1 MRELPAELVTLASKQ
16 AGLLNR
22 TQLSGHGFSR
32 AHIATRIK
40 HGFWKEITDR
50 VIALNVLP
58 LTREQEL
65 WVVVLH
71 HERAALTG
79 VAALEFVGLKPEHS
93 LRIDVL
99 AERGG
104 RAVPHPLWRLHTT
117 RHVPP
122 TSLRNPR
129 RTRHPLSVLHAMGW
143 AATPRQAVFY
153 ATWAIQ
159 QRLVTLDEL
168 QAVAKTLPPTRSSK
182 LARQRLALVIPGAM
196 SMLEHTFISL
206 CAKYHLPKPRL
217 QVPRVD
223 SEGRQRYVDAV
234 FDVGGRRVL
243 VEIDGIGHLDAQVFV
258 EDHFR
263 ANEITRANEVLLRIP
278 GLALRMEPDRF
289 MKQLRRAL
297 KPTIA

>member
-1 MRELPAELVTLASKQ
+1 MRELPSELLALAAAQ

-22 TQLSGHGFSR
+22 TQLMQHGFSR
-32 AHIATRIK
+32 AQITTRIR
-40 HGFWKEITDR
+40 HGFWQEVTDR
-50 VIALNVLP
+50 VIAINALP
-58 LTREQEL
+58 LNRQQEL
-65 WVVVLH
+65 WAVVLH
-71 HERAALTG
+71 HHRAALTG
-79 VAALEFVGLKPEHS
+79 VAALEFVGLKPEHT

-104 RAVPHPLWRLHTT
+104 RSVPHPLWRLHTT
-117 RHVPP
+117 RHLPP
-122 TSLRNPR
+122 TVLRNPR

-168 QAVAKTLPPTRSSK
+168 QSTAQTLPPTRSSK
-182 LARQRLALVIPGAM
+182 LARQRLGLVIPGAM
-196 SMLEHTFISL
+196 SMLEHTFITL
-206 CAKYHLPKPRL
+206 CAKYHLPTPRL

-234 FDVGGRRVL
+234 FDVGDRRVL

-258 EDHFR
+258 EDYFR

-289 MKQLRRAL
+289 MKQLRRTL
-297 KPTIA
+297 KPSIP